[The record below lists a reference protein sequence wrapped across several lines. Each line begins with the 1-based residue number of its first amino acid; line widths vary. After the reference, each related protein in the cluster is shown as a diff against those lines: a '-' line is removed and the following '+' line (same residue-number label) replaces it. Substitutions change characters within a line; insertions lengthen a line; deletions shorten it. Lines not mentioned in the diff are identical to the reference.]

1 MRKDSHETM
10 KKDSDSGNGEEKSKS
25 SGKGHRLPTSRSEVT
40 PFLDALNAGPELDQ
54 DKVARARKLLQK
66 EGYPSDEVL
75 EAIARQLARD
85 WPGEQGGSRRR
96 M

>member
-10 KKDSDSGNGEEKSKS
+10 KKDSDSGNGAQRSQG
-25 SGKGHRLPTSRSEVT
+25 SGKGQRLHTSRSEVT
-40 PFLDALNAGPELDQ
+40 PFLDAIHAGPDLDP
-54 DKVARARKLLQK
+54 DKVARARKLLEK

-75 EAIARQLARD
+75 EAIARQLARE